1 MSFGNRTIALHLVRG
16 AIGFGALALA
26 VTSASPWLSVGLIP
40 IALIA
45 LKGCPICWTIGLVE
59 TIAMRVHARHG
70 ADRTASSPAFPG
82 EPALRSSDLTREI
95 A

>member
-26 VTSASPWLSVGLIP
+26 VTSVSPWVSVGLIP

-45 LKGCPICWTIGLVE
+45 LKGCPICWTIGLFE
-59 TIAMRVHARHG
+59 TIAMRVHAGHDAG
-70 ADRTASSPAFPG
+70 RTSSSAAPPG
-82 EPALRSSDLTREI
+82 EPALRSPALTREI